1 MVIQS
6 DTFRV
11 AALELSPGAGVPA
24 YGQAVLCGGVSRG
37 ASCPA
42 GRGSGAAAFDMGAAQ
57 KEAWRG
63 GRRMNV
69 LKTAAVGALG
79 FAVGAGAML
88 MPGNQKLKRQAQ
100 KQIDKLVRM
109 SKQW

>member
-1 MVIQS
+1 
-6 DTFRV
+6 
-11 AALELSPGAGVPA
+11 
-24 YGQAVLCGGVSRG
+24 
-37 ASCPA
+37 
-42 GRGSGAAAFDMGAAQ
+42 
-57 KEAWRG
+57 
-63 GRRMNV
+63 MNV

>member
-1 MVIQS
+1 
-6 DTFRV
+6 
-11 AALELSPGAGVPA
+11 
-24 YGQAVLCGGVSRG
+24 
-37 ASCPA
+37 
-42 GRGSGAAAFDMGAAQ
+42 
-57 KEAWRG
+57 
-63 GRRMNV
+63 MNV

-100 KQIDKLVRM
+100 KQIDKLVEM